1 MNCREARRFLDAHVD
16 GELDVS
22 STLALEDHVRACSR
36 CRAAEANARTLRSTL
51 RRHTEV
57 QAVPGSLGVL
67 LRAKYADAA
76 VSGAARTRLPLA
88 FALSGFAALVLAV
101 AAWTLQG
108 AFNPAATG
116 ASRSAGKVVYHISSS
131 QTAAAALRT
140 LRNHLDA
147 SPGTKV
153 VVVAHNE
160 GVDFLLRG
168 ARDESGQLFATTV
181 RQFKQR
187 GVDFRVCNNTLVR
200 RKIDSGGILPE
211 ATLVP
216 SGIAEIGRLQDREG
230 YAYMRM

>member
-1 MNCREARRFLDAHVD
+1 MHAAMRARFGVRGAAPAQPARRRVAWGAAALA
-16 GELDVS
+16 
-22 STLALEDHVRACSR
+22 TLAL
-36 CRAAEANARTLRSTL
+36 
-51 RRHTEV
+51 
-57 QAVPGSLGVL
+57 
-67 LRAKYADAA
+67 
-76 VSGAARTRLPLA
+76 
-88 FALSGFAALVLAV
+88 
-101 AAWTLQG
+101 AAWGLHG
-108 AFNPAATG
+108 AFERAGPG
-116 ASRSAGKVVYHISSS
+116 PGRSAGKVVYHVSSS
-131 QTAAAALRT
+131 QTASAALRT

-187 GVDFRVCNNTLVR
+187 GVDFRVCNNTLAR